1 MRAYRDYIFIF
12 NIYVPA
18 LLPCMLLCFP
28 GAAIAA
34 FALAVC
40 LLCTSFLRGAAL
52 RSMTTVNQ
60 CRSILGDKVWM
71 AHVSGQNFGG
81 VKTWSMNAVNK
92 CPEHPWGQ
100 GAYGTGPRLLT

>member
-28 GAAIAA
+28 GAAVAA
-34 FALAVC
+34 VALAVC
-40 LLCTSFLRGAAL
+40 LLCTSFLRGATL
-52 RSMTTVNQ
+52 WSMTTVNQ

-71 AHVSGQNFGG
+71 AHAPGFLVLGFCFVRPQMRSGLRCCN
-81 VKTWSMNAVNK
+81 
-92 CPEHPWGQ
+92 
-100 GAYGTGPRLLT
+100 

>member
-52 RSMTTVNQ
+52 WSMTIKKFTCVLHACSCVVIPVVVRTSLMLLV
-60 CRSILGDKVWM
+60 CRCRPLD
-71 AHVSGQNFGG
+71 
-81 VKTWSMNAVNK
+81 
-92 CPEHPWGQ
+92 
-100 GAYGTGPRLLT
+100 

>member
-52 RSMTTVNQ
+52 WSMTTVNQ

-71 AHVSGQNFGG
+71 ALALGRFLGFINV
-81 VKTWSMNAVNK
+81 
-92 CPEHPWGQ
+92 
-100 GAYGTGPRLLT
+100 